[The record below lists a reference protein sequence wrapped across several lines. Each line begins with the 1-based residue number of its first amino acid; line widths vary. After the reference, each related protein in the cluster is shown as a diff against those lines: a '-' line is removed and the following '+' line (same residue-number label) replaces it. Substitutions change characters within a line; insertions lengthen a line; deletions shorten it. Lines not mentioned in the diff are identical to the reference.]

1 MFICLFQTA
10 LQEEK
15 IVLPTEAEAS
25 SRKALRSPLFEH
37 YPGWLG
43 ASLFH
48 LALRG
53 TISPRFAPPFGSV
66 FRGRLIM
73 LFILPLIPN
82 TVGEDGSLAAEPY
95 VPVLG
100 VSGFGDCVL
109 LFCVL

>member
-1 MFICLFQTA
+1 MFSRQRLKLLLERRFVRHYLSITLAGLGLLYFIWHFEAPFHRDLHPLSGLCL
-10 LQEEK
+10 
-15 IVLPTEAEAS
+15 
-25 SRKALRSPLFEH
+25 
-37 YPGWLG
+37 
-43 ASLFH
+43 
-48 LALRG
+48 
-53 TISPRFAPPFGSV
+53 
-66 FRGRLIM
+66 RGRLIM